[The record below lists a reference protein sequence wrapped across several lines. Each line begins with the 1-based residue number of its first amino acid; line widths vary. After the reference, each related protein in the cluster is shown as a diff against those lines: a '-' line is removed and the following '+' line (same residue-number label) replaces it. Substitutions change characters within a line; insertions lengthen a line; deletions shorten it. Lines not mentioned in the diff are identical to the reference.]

1 MKLIVGLG
9 NPGKEYLNTRHNVG
23 FMYLDYI
30 FDNKFVFNK
39 RFNAMEYIFSKN
51 GEKIIV
57 IKPYTFMNFS
67 GDEVI
72 KYVNYYKIDI
82 SSVLVIQDDL
92 DMPVGKIKLLYN
104 HGDGGHNGIKSIVN
118 SLNGKAFLRLKIGIS
133 KSSDIDTKDFV
144 LGIFNNDEL
153 EKVKNS
159 FKKLSSFIDDF
170 IDFKNRDLLISK
182 YNSKL

>member
-9 NPGKEYLNTRHNVG
+9 NPGRHNVG

-67 GDEVI
+67 GDAVI

>member
-67 GDEVI
+67 GDAVI

-144 LGIFNNDEL
+144 LRIFNNDEL